1 MRRVITL
8 LAATGLLL
16 VACSSTPSGSA
27 TPDPA
32 IAFCPALDAYG
43 ASLVALDKLDASATV
58 VEYKAAVATAR
69 TALAAL
75 TAVAG
80 AYAGAQLNSLTSAQQ
95 DLEAAAGDLDPS
107 STTPAQAEAAI
118 NDELQ
123 AVIQQIAAT
132 RNALCNFRPTPS
144 TAP

>member
-1 MRRVITL
+1 MRRAITL

-16 VACSSTPSGSA
+16 VACSSSSGSA

-43 ASLVALDKLDASATV
+43 ASLIALDKLDASATV
-58 VEYKAAVATAR
+58 VQYTAAVATAR

-80 AYAGAQLNSLTSAQQ
+80 PFAGAQLNTLTSAQQ
-95 DLEAAAGDLDPS
+95 DLEAAAGDLNPV
-107 STTPAQAEAAI
+107 STTPAEAEAALG
-118 NDELQ
+118 DELQ
-123 AVIQQIAAT
+123 AVIQQVAST
-132 RNALCNFRPTPS
+132 RNALCNTRPTPS

>member
-1 MRRVITL
+1 MRRVITM

-16 VACSSTPSGSA
+16 VACSSSSGSA

-43 ASLVALDKLDASATV
+43 ASLIVLDKLDATATTAQ
-58 VEYKAAVATAR
+58 YKAAVVTAKA
-69 TALAAL
+69 ALAAL
-75 TAVAG
+75 IPVAG

-95 DLEAAAGDLDPS
+95 DLEAAAGDLDPVT
-107 STTPAQAEAAI
+107 TTPAQAEAAI
-118 NDELQ
+118 SDELQ
-123 AVIQQIAAT
+123 AVIQQVAAT
-132 RNALCNFRPTPS
+132 RNALCNTRPTPS